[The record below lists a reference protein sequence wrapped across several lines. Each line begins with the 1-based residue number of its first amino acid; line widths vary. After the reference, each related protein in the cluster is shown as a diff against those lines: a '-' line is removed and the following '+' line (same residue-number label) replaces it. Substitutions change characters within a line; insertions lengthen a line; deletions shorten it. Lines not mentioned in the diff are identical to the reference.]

1 MLKILDSSA
10 GFGAPLNEQETKDFL
25 KTKVLNVHLG
35 TVDEKGHANVH
46 PAWYYY
52 DPSKEKMYVETG
64 KQSKKIDNIT
74 KNELIYFCI
83 DDPSPPY
90 KGVRGKGSVKVHED
104 VDFNVPIVQKIHLRY
119 LGTLE
124 HPISHQLMDA
134 IRKGE
139 SVVLEISP
147 RYYSTWDYRRQ

>member
-10 GFGAPLNEQETKDFL
+10 GLGAPLNEQETKDFL
-25 KTKVLNVHLG
+25 MSKVLNVHLG

-52 DPSKEKMYVETG
+52 DPSKEKMYIETG

-83 DDPSPPY
+83 DDPTPPY
-90 KGVRGKGSVKVHED
+90 KGVRGKGNVMIHED

-119 LGTLE
+119 LGTLD

-147 RYYSTWDYRRQ
+147 RYYSTWDYSRQ